1 MTSRYDGNEIYTIFI
16 GNREIILT
24 SSEIEEIKS
33 WNFETNDYQKSREEL
48 LEQIENLEYL
58 ISDVKYSIK
67 NNEVESLDEVL
78 KLLEK

>member
-1 MTSRYDGNEIYTIFI
+1 MTIIYDGNEIYTIFI

-24 SSEIEEIKS
+24 SSEIEEMKS

-58 ISDVKYSIK
+58 IYDVKYSIK
-67 NNEVESLDEVL
+67 NDEVKSLDDVL
-78 KLLEK
+78 KMLEK